1 MQIPLFSDIKNDPG
15 LRRNILRLIAF
26 LLLFFLVDFITSLF
40 LLKGIERFYGIK
52 SDADILMLGHSHL
65 MLAVD
70 KELLEEIS
78 GLEAAKYTREGV
90 NMADRRV
97 MAEHYFSTCAS
108 KPATVILSIDPWLF
122 SGEGLSLNS
131 HTLFYPFMDTPA
143 MGEYIRRSVTSPFEY
158 DRVKLVR
165 SSRYNALLLNASLR
179 GWLNNWDNLKFGVV
193 DTSRYINKEA
203 LKNFRP
209 ITFNRELMDD
219 FSSTLDF
226 LAGNDAHVILLNT
239 PVWQPVVMAQQ
250 TRYDRTMHIIDSLAH
265 IHCQSAVI
273 IDLVPGFS
281 GRTELFFDPI
291 HMNPEGQ
298 KVVTEY
304 LGKILRQGQ

>member
-1 MQIPLFSDIKNDPG
+1 MQIPLFSDLKKDTG
-15 LRRNILRLIAF
+15 LRRNILRIIVF
-26 LLLFFLVDFITSLF
+26 MMVFFLIDLIVSLF
-40 LLKGIERFYGIK
+40 LLKGIERFYGLK

-70 KELLEEIS
+70 KKLLEEYS

-97 MAEHYFSTCAS
+97 MAEHYFSTCSS

-122 SGEGLSLNS
+122 TGEGLSLNS

-143 MGEYIRRSVTSPFEY
+143 TGDYIRRSVTSPFEY
-158 DRVKLVR
+158 YRVKLLR

-179 GWLNNWDNLKFGVV
+179 GWLKKWDNFKFGVV
-193 DTSRYINKEA
+193 DTSRYSTEEA

-209 ITFNRELMDD
+209 ITFNSKLMDD
-219 FSSTLDF
+219 FSSTLEF
-226 LAGNDAHVILLNT
+226 LAEKEAHVILLNT
-239 PVWQPVVMAQQ
+239 PVWQPVVRAQQ
-250 TRYDRTMHIIDSLAH
+250 AGYDQTMHIIDSLAH
-265 IHCQSAVI
+265 IHCPEAVI
-273 IDLVPGFS
+273 IDLVPEFS

-298 KVVTEY
+298 REVTEY
-304 LGKILRQGQ
+304 VGKILKSR